1 MLRHVFTIAI
11 RNILKYF
18 NYSLLNIVGLAIGIS
33 SFLFILLYVSDEMKY
48 DRFHENYKQIY
59 RMNRLYD
66 SNDIHEDAATVSFP
80 FGPALAEDFPDMVKS
95 VVRFFDFQ
103 ISEMLFENL
112 EDSTQVVKYNEKW
125 FYLADSSVFQ
135 MFTFPLL
142 EGDPATALDRPNTI
156 VLSEST
162 ARRYFGDK
170 PAMGKTLRMEEG
182 IVFEVTGIMKDIPEQ
197 SHFKIDLLGSLSTFR
212 IMQRGQFPQSWIWNP
227 CWTYIQLHDN
237 VTGEQL
243 EAQLPDFH
251 LRQYADFKD
260 QKITLYMQ
268 PLTDIHLQSHHD
280 YEMHPNGKLS
290 YIRILSLIGMFVL
303 ILACINFMN
312 LATASSSG
320 RGREI
325 GMKKVAG
332 ARRFQL
338 QAQFLGESLIITF
351 LAIMLSAILVELLL
365 PAFNNF
371 TGKSIDTGV
380 VVQPGSLALGFVL
393 LLVVGLLS
401 GSYPAF
407 FLSRLDTSHLKGTLS
422 PGAGR
427 GLARKVLVV
436 VQFLISVAL
445 IIGTISAF
453 SQLNYLRKADLGFDR
468 DHVILLPT
476 KFNTALH
483 FDRFSEELKKH
494 NQVVSVTG
502 MEDILGANHNTR
514 SVVVEGMFDD
524 EAFWYPAFLV
534 RYDFIETFDI
544 PVVEGRAFSRDF
556 PSDTSEAI
564 MINESMVRHLG
575 WTNEE
580 AIGKAIRMDGN
591 ERVIGV
597 FSDFNALS
605 LHKPAG
611 NFILDM
617 LENPNGA
624 AFLTRYMAVKVNT
637 DNYKEVLGYIKTVWE
652 DISPTRP
659 FSYSFLDEELNSL
672 YRDESSFSKLS
683 IILTIL
689 AIVIACLGLIGLTS
703 FMVERKTREIS
714 VRRVHGA
721 TVSNV
726 NLMLSKEFLWLIMI
740 ANLIS
745 WPLAWFG
752 ISSWLENFS
761 RHINIQW
768 YLFAVSALVTIVLTL
783 IITSIHAI
791 RASRMNPADTL
802 KYE

>member
-1 MLRHVFTIAI
+1 MLRHLLTIAI
-11 RNILKYF
+11 RNILKHF
-18 NYSLLNIVGLAIGIS
+18 NYSILNILGLAIGIS
-33 SFLFILLYVSDEMKY
+33 SFLFILIYVSDELKY
-48 DRFHENYKQIY
+48 DRFHENHDQIY

-80 FGPALAEDFPDMVKS
+80 FGPALVEDYPDMIKS
-95 VVRFFDFQ
+95 QVRFFDFQ
-103 ISEMLFENL
+103 VSAMLFENL
-112 EDSTQVVKYNEKW
+112 EDSTHVLKFNEEW
-125 FYLADSSVFQ
+125 FYMADSNVFQ

-142 EGDPATALDRPNTI
+142 EGDPASALNRPNTI
-156 VLSEST
+156 VLTEST
-162 ARRYFGDK
+162 AKRYFGDK
-170 PAMGKTLRMEEG
+170 SAIGETLRMEEQ
-182 IVFEVTGIMKDIPEQ
+182 IVFEVTGIMKDLPEQ
-197 SHFKIDLLGSLSTFR
+197 SHFKIDMLASLSTFR
-212 IMQRGQFPQSWIWNP
+212 AMQRGQFPQTWIWNP
-227 CWTYIQLHDN
+227 CWTYVELHEN
-237 VTGEQL
+237 VTREQL

-260 QKITLYMQ
+260 QKIELYMQ
-268 PLTDIHLQSHHD
+268 PLTDIHLNSHHD

-290 YIRILSLIGMFVL
+290 YIRILGTIGFFVL

-332 ARRFQL
+332 ARRRQL
-338 QAQFLGESLIITF
+338 RIQFLGEALIITF
-351 LAIMLSAILVELLL
+351 FAILLSAIIVELLL

-371 TGKSIDTGV
+371 TGKFIDPGIVIHPISLV
-380 VVQPGSLALGFVL
+380 VGLIL
-393 LLVVGLLS
+393 LLVVGILS
-401 GSYPAF
+401 GAYPAF

-422 PGAGR
+422 PGAGK
-427 GLARKVLVV
+427 GLARKILVV

-445 IIGTISAF
+445 IIVTITAYL
-453 SQLNYLRKADLGFDR
+453 QLNYLRKADLGFDR
-468 DHVILLPT
+468 DQVILLPT

-483 FDRFSEELKKH
+483 FDRLAEEFKEH
-494 NQVVSVTG
+494 NQVLSVTG

-524 EAFWYPAFLV
+524 QPFWYPAFLV
-534 RYDFIETFDI
+534 RYDFIETFNI
-544 PVVEGRAFSRDF
+544 PVVEGRSFSRDF

-564 MINESMVRHLG
+564 MINESMAKHLG

-580 AIGKAIRMDGN
+580 AIGKAMRMDGN

-605 LHKPAG
+605 LHKPTE

-617 LENPNGA
+617 LENPFGA
-624 AFLTRYMAVKVNT
+624 AALTRYMAVKVNA
-637 DNYKEVLGYIKTVWE
+637 DDYKEVLGFMQKIWDEV
-652 DISPTRP
+652 SPTRP
-659 FSYSFLDEELNSL
+659 FEYTFLDEELNAL
-672 YRDESSFSKLS
+672 YKDESSFSKLS

-689 AIVIACLGLIGLTS
+689 AIVIACLGIIGLTS
-703 FMVERKTREIS
+703 FMVERKTKEIS

-721 TVSNV
+721 TIAHV
-726 NLMLSKEFLWLIMI
+726 NNMLSREFLWLILI
-740 ANLIS
+740 ANTIS
-745 WPLAWFG
+745 WPLAY
-752 ISSWLENFS
+752 IIIKKWLEGFS
-761 RHINIQW
+761 KHIDMQW
-768 YLFAVSALVTIVLTL
+768 YLFLVSALVTIL
-783 IITSIHAI
+783 ITIVITSIHAY

>member
-1 MLRHVFTIAI
+1 MLRHVLTIAI
-11 RNILKYF
+11 RNIRKYF
-18 NYSLLNIVGLAIGIS
+18 NYSLLNIIGLAIGIS
-33 SFLFILLYVSDEMKY
+33 SFLFILIYVSDELKY

-80 FGPALAEDFPDMVKS
+80 FGPALAEDYPDMIKS
-95 VVRFFDFQ
+95 MVRFFDFQ
-103 ISEMLFENL
+103 ISDMLFENL
-112 EDSTQVVKYNEKW
+112 EDSVHVLKFNEEW
-125 FYLADSSVFQ
+125 FYMADSNVFQ
-135 MFTFPLL
+135 MFSFPLL
-142 EGDPATALDRPNTI
+142 EGDPATVLDRPNTI

-162 ARRYFGDK
+162 ARKYFGNTS
-170 PAMGKTLRMEEG
+170 PIGKTLRMEEQ
-182 IVFEVTGIMKDIPEQ
+182 IIFEVTGVMEDLPTQ
-197 SHFKIDLLGSLSTFR
+197 SHFNIDLLASLSTFR
-212 IMQRGQFPQSWIWNP
+212 VMQNGQFPQTWIWNP
-227 CWTYIQLHDN
+227 CWTYFELHDHI
-237 VTGEQL
+237 TQAQM

-251 LRQYADFKD
+251 QRQYADFKD
-260 QKITLYMQ
+260 QKIELYMQ
-268 PLTDIHLQSHHD
+268 PLADIHLQSHHD
-280 YEMHPNGKLS
+280 YEMHPNGKIS
-290 YIRILSLIGMFVL
+290 YIRILAAIGAFVL

-312 LATASSSG
+312 LSTASSSG

-332 ARRFQL
+332 ARRRQL
-338 QAQFLGESLIITF
+338 RLQFLGEAMIITL
-351 LAIMLSAILVELLL
+351 LAILLSAILVELLL

-371 TGKSIDTGV
+371 TGKSIDTGIV
-380 VVQPGSLALGFVL
+380 IHPLSLLIGAVL

-407 FLSRLDTSHLKGTLS
+407 YLSQLGTSHLKGTLAT
-422 PGAGR
+422 GAGK
-427 GLARKVLVV
+427 GLARKILVV

-445 IIGTISAF
+445 IIVTITAYL
-453 SQLNYLRKADLGFDR
+453 QLNYLRKADLGFNR
-468 DHVILLPT
+468 DQVILIPT
-476 KFNTALH
+476 KFNTAIH

-494 NQVVSVTG
+494 NQVLSVTG

-524 EAFWYPAFLV
+524 QPFWYPAFLV

-597 FSDFNALS
+597 FADFNALS

-617 LENPNGA
+617 LENPFGA
-624 AFLTRYMAVKVNT
+624 AALTRYMAVRVNT
-637 DNYKEVLGYIKTVWE
+637 DNYEEVLDYIQVVWD

-659 FSYSFLDEELNSL
+659 FEYTFLDEELNAL
-672 YRDESSFSKLS
+672 YKDESSFSRLS
-683 IILTIL
+683 IILTVL
-689 AIVIACLGLIGLTS
+689 AIIIACLGIIGLTS
-703 FMVERKTREIS
+703 FMVERKTKEIS

-721 TVSNV
+721 STASV
-726 NLMLSKEFLWLIMI
+726 NSLLSREFLWLILI

-745 WPLAWFG
+745 WPLAYL
-752 ISSWLENFS
+752 ITTQWLENFS
-761 RHINIQW
+761 KHIDMQW
-768 YLFAVSALVTIVLTL
+768 YLFLVSALVTIFLTL
-783 IITSIHAI
+783 AITTFHAI

>member
-1 MLRHVFTIAI
+1 MLRHLFTIAI
-11 RNILKYF
+11 RNILKHF
-18 NYSLLNIVGLAIGIS
+18 NYSILNILGLAIGIS
-33 SFLFILLYVSDEMKY
+33 SFLFILIYVTDELKY
-48 DRFHENYKQIY
+48 DRFHENHEQIY

-66 SNDIHEDAATVSFP
+66 SNDINEDAATMSFP
-80 FGPALAEDFPDMVKS
+80 FGPALAADYPDMVKS
-95 VVRFFDFQ
+95 MVRFFDFQ
-103 ISEMLFENL
+103 VSEMLFENL
-112 EDSTQVVKYNEKW
+112 EDSTNVLKFNEEW
-125 FYLADSSVFQ
+125 FYLADSNVFQ

-142 EGDPATALDRPNTI
+142 EGDPATVLNRPNTI

-162 ARRYFGDK
+162 AKKYFGDT
-170 PAMGKTLRMEEG
+170 PAIGKSLRMEEQ
-182 IVFEVTGIMKDIPEQ
+182 IVFEVTGIMKDLPEQ
-197 SHFKIDLLGSLSTFR
+197 SHFNIDMLGSLSSFR
-212 IMQRGQFPQSWIWNP
+212 ALQRGQLPQGWIWNP
-227 CWTYIQLHDN
+227 CWTYVELYDN
-237 VTGEQL
+237 ITQEQL
-243 EAQLPDFH
+243 EAQLADFH

-268 PLTDIHLQSHHD
+268 PLTDIHLQSHHE

-290 YIRILSLIGMFVL
+290 YIRILSIIGIFVL

-332 ARRFQL
+332 ASKAQL
-338 QAQFLGESLIITF
+338 RAQFLGESMIITF
-351 LAIMLSAILVELLL
+351 LSLLLAAILVEVLL
-365 PAFNNF
+365 PLFNNF
-371 TGKSIDTGV
+371 TGKTIDTGIIIH
-380 VVQPGSLALGFVL
+380 PESLAVGLLL

-407 FLSRLDTSHLKGTLS
+407 FLSRLDTSHLKGALAT
-422 PGAGR
+422 GAGK
-427 GLARKVLVV
+427 GMARKILVV

-445 IIGTISAF
+445 IIGTITAF

-468 DHVILLPT
+468 DQVILIPT

-483 FDRFSEELKKH
+483 FDRLAEELKKH

-524 EAFWYPAFLV
+524 QAFWYPAFLV
-534 RYDFIETFDI
+534 RYDFIETFNI
-544 PVVEGRAFSRDF
+544 QVVQGRAFSRDF

-564 MINESMVRHLG
+564 MINESMVNHLG

-580 AIGKAIRMDGN
+580 AIGKAVRMDGN

-605 LHKPAG
+605 LHKPAD

-617 LENPNGA
+617 LENPFGA
-624 AFLTRYMAVKVNT
+624 AALTRYMAVKVNT
-637 DNYKEVLGYIKTVWE
+637 DNYKEVLAYIQNIWE
-652 DISPTRP
+652 EVAPTRP
-659 FSYSFLDEELNSL
+659 FEYTFLDEELDAL
-672 YRDESSFSKLS
+672 YKDESSFSNLS

-689 AIVIACLGLIGLTS
+689 AIVIACLGIIGLTS
-703 FMVERKTREIS
+703 FMIERKTKEIS
-714 VRRVHGA
+714 LRRIHGA
-721 TVSNV
+721 TVAHV
-726 NLMLSKEFLWLIMI
+726 NALLSREFLWLILI

-745 WPLAWFG
+745 WPLAY
-752 ISSWLENFS
+752 IVIKRWLENFS
-761 RHINIQW
+761 KHIDMQW
-768 YLFAVSALVTIVLTL
+768 YLFLVSGLVTIFITVM
-783 IITSIHAI
+783 ITSIHAY

>member
-1 MLRHVFTIAI
+1 MLRHLLTIAI
-11 RNILKYF
+11 RNILKHF
-18 NYSLLNIVGLAIGIS
+18 NYSILNILGLAIGIS
-33 SFLFILLYVSDEMKY
+33 SFLFILIYVSDELKY

-80 FGPALAEDFPDMVKS
+80 FGPALAEDYPDMIKS

-103 ISEMLFENL
+103 VSEMLFENL
-112 EDSTQVVKYNEKW
+112 EDSTNVLKFNEEW
-125 FYLADSSVFQ
+125 FYMADSNVFQ

-142 EGDPATALDRPNTI
+142 EGDPASALDRPNTI

-162 ARRYFGDK
+162 ARKYFGDK
-170 PAMGKTLRMEEG
+170 SPIGKTLRMEEQ
-182 IVFEVTGIMKDIPEQ
+182 ILFEVTGVMKDLPAQ
-197 SHFKIDLLGSLSTFR
+197 SHFKIDMLASLSTFR
-212 IMQRGQFPQSWIWNP
+212 IMQRGQFPQTWIWNP
-227 CWTYIQLHDN
+227 CWTYAQLHEN
-237 VTGEQL
+237 ITQEQL

-268 PLTDIHLQSHHD
+268 ALTDIHLQSHHE
-280 YEMHPNGKLS
+280 YEMHPNGKIS
-290 YIRILSLIGMFVL
+290 YIRILGTIGFFVL

-332 ARRFQL
+332 ARKRQL
-338 QAQFLGESLIITF
+338 RAQFLGESLIITF
-351 LAIMLSAILVELLL
+351 FAILLSAIFVELLL
-365 PAFNNF
+365 PAFNTF
-371 TGKSIDTGV
+371 TGKSIDTGIV
-380 VVQPGSLALGFVL
+380 IHPISLAIGFAL
-393 LLVVGLLS
+393 LFVVGFFS

-407 FLSRLDTSHLKGTLS
+407 FLSQLDTSHLKGTLS
-422 PGAGR
+422 PGAGK
-427 GLARKVLVV
+427 GMARKILVV

-445 IIGTISAF
+445 IIVTITAYL
-453 SQLNYLRKADLGFDR
+453 QLNYLRKADLGFDR
-468 DHVILLPT
+468 EQVILIPT

-494 NQVVSVTG
+494 NQIVSVTG

-524 EAFWYPAFLV
+524 QAFWYPAFLV
-534 RYDFIETFDI
+534 RYDFIETFNI
-544 PVVEGRAFSRDF
+544 SVVEGRAFSKDF

-564 MINESMVRHLG
+564 MINESMAQHLG
-575 WTNEE
+575 WTNQE

-597 FSDFNALS
+597 FADFNALS
-605 LHKPAG
+605 LHKPAE

-617 LENPNGA
+617 LENPLGA
-624 AFLTRYMAVKVNT
+624 AAMTRYMAVKVNT
-637 DNYKEVLGYIKTVWE
+637 NNYKEVLDYMQIIWD

-659 FSYSFLDEELNSL
+659 FEYSFLDEELNAL
-672 YRDESSFSKLS
+672 YKDESSFSKLS
-683 IILTIL
+683 IMLTML
-689 AIVIACLGLIGLTS
+689 AILIACLGIIGLTS
-703 FMVERKTREIS
+703 FMVEKKTKEIS

-721 TVSNV
+721 TTANV
-726 NLMLSKEFLWLIMI
+726 NALLSREFLWLILI

-745 WPLAWFG
+745 WPLAYVV
-752 ISSWLENFS
+752 ISGWLENFS
-761 RHINIQW
+761 RHIDIQW
-768 YLFAVSALVTIVLTL
+768 YLFLVSALVTIFITVS
-783 IITSIHAI
+783 ITSFHAF

>member
-1 MLRHVFTIAI
+1 MLRHLFTIAV
-11 RNILKYF
+11 RNILKHF
-18 NYSLLNIVGLAIGIS
+18 NYSILNILGLAIGIS
-33 SFLFILLYVSDEMKY
+33 SFLFILIYVSDELKY
-48 DRFHENYKQIY
+48 DRFHENHKQIY

-103 ISEMLFENL
+103 VSEMLFENL
-112 EDSTQVVKYNEKW
+112 EDSTNVVKYNEEW

-135 MFTFPLL
+135 MFAFPLL
-142 EGDPATALDRPNTI
+142 EGDPETALDQPNTI
-156 VLSEST
+156 VLTEST
-162 ARRYFGDK
+162 AKRYFGDSS
-170 PAMGKTLRMEEG
+170 AIGKTLRMEEG
-182 IVFEVTGIMKDIPEQ
+182 LIFEVTGIMKDIPEQ

-212 IMQRGQFPQSWIWNP
+212 LIMGAQFEQTWIWNP
-227 CWTYIQLHDN
+227 CWTYVELHDN
-237 VTGEQL
+237 ITQEQL

-260 QKITLYMQ
+260 QKIKLYMQ
-268 PLTDIHLQSHHD
+268 PLADIHLNSHHE

-290 YIRILSLIGMFVL
+290 YIRILGAIGLFVL

-320 RGREI
+320 RGKEI

-332 ARRFQL
+332 ARRNQL
-338 QAQFLGESLIITF
+338 RAQFLGESLIITF
-351 LAIMLSAILVELLL
+351 LAIILSAIVVELLL

-371 TGKSIDTGV
+371 TGKSIDTGIV
-380 VVQPGSLALGFVL
+380 IHPVSLLTGLGL
-393 LLVVGLLS
+393 LLLVGLLS

-407 FLSRLDTSHLKGTLS
+407 FLSQLDTSHLKGTLAV
-422 PGAGR
+422 GAGK
-427 GLARKVLVV
+427 GLARKILVV

-445 IIGTISAF
+445 IIVTITAYL
-453 SQLNYLRKADLGFDR
+453 QLTYLRKADLGFNR
-468 DHVILLPT
+468 DQVILLPT

-483 FDRFSEELKKH
+483 FDRLSEEFKKH
-494 NQVVSVTG
+494 NQIISVTG

-524 EAFWYPAFLV
+524 QPFWYPAFLV

-580 AIGKAIRMDGN
+580 AIGKAVRMDRN

-597 FSDFNALS
+597 FADFNALS
-605 LHKPAG
+605 LHKPAE

-617 LENPNGA
+617 LGNPRGA
-624 AFLTRYMAVKVNT
+624 AGMTRYMAVKVNT
-637 DNYKEVLGYIKTVWE
+637 DNYSKVLDYMQMVWE
-652 DISPTRP
+652 DIAPTRP
-659 FSYSFLDEELNSL
+659 FEYSFLDEELNAL
-672 YRDESSFSKLS
+672 YKDESSFSKLS

-689 AIVIACLGLIGLTS
+689 AIIIACLGIIGLTS
-703 FMVERKTREIS
+703 FMVEKKTKEIS

-721 TVSNV
+721 TTSDV
-726 NLMLSKEFLWLIMI
+726 NTLLSREFL
-740 ANLIS
+740 
-745 WPLAWFG
+745 
-752 ISSWLENFS
+752 
-761 RHINIQW
+761 
-768 YLFAVSALVTIVLTL
+768 
-783 IITSIHAI
+783 
-791 RASRMNPADTL
+791 
-802 KYE
+802 

>member
-1 MLRHVFTIAI
+1 MLRHLFTISI
-11 RNILKYF
+11 RNILKHF
-18 NYSLLNIVGLAIGIS
+18 NYSLLNIIGLAIGIS
-33 SFLFILLYVSDEMKY
+33 SFLFILIYITDELSY
-48 DRFHENYKQIY
+48 DRFHENHAQIY
-59 RMNRLYD
+59 RMNRLYN

-80 FGPALAEDFPDMVKS
+80 FGPALAEDYPDMVKS

-103 ISEMLFENL
+103 ISEMLFEYR
-112 EDSTQVVKYNEKW
+112 EDSTEIVKFNEEW
-125 FYLADSSVFQ
+125 FYLADSTVFQ
-135 MFTFPLL
+135 MFNFPLL
-142 EGDPATALDRPNTI
+142 EGDPLTVLNEPNSV

-162 ARRYFGDK
+162 AKKYFGDE
-170 PAMGKTLRMEEG
+170 PAVGNTLFIEEQ
-182 IVFEVTGIMKDIPEQ
+182 IPVEVTGIMEDLPAQ
-197 SHFKIDLLGSLSTFR
+197 SHFKIEILGSMSTFR
-212 IMQRGQFPQSWIWNP
+212 AMQGGQMPQTWIWNP
-227 CWTYIQLHDN
+227 CWTYVELYDH
-237 VTGEQL
+237 VSKEQL
-243 EAQLPDFH
+243 EASLPDFY
-251 LRQYADFKD
+251 LNQYADFQD
-260 QKITLYMQ
+260 QDITLYLQ
-268 PLTDIHLQSHHD
+268 ALTDIHLNSHHE
-280 YEMHPNGKLS
+280 YEMHPNGKLA
-290 YIRILSLIGMFVL
+290 YIKILGIIGIFVL

-312 LATASSSG
+312 LATASSAG

-332 ARRFQL
+332 ARRGQL
-338 QAQFLGESLIITF
+338 RTQFLGESLIITF
-351 LAIMLSAILVELLL
+351 FALLLAAILVEVLL
-365 PAFNNF
+365 PSFNNF
-371 TGKSIDTGV
+371 TGKSIDPGIVVRPLSLLTGLV
-380 VVQPGSLALGFVL
+380 M

-407 FLSRLDTSHLKGTLS
+407 FLSRLDTSHLKDSLS
-422 PGAGR
+422 AGAGR

-468 DHVILLPT
+468 DQVILLPT
-476 KFNTALH
+476 KFNMGLQFETFA
-483 FDRFSEELKKH
+483 EELKKH
-494 NQVVSVTG
+494 EDIISVTG

-514 SVVVEGMFDD
+514 SFVIEGMFDD
-524 EAFWYPAFLV
+524 QPFWYPAFLV
-534 RYDFIETFDI
+534 RHDFIETFNI
-544 PVVEGRAFSRDF
+544 PVVQGRAFSRDF

-580 AIGKAIRMDGN
+580 AIGKAIRSDGN

-617 LENPNGA
+617 LQNPNGA

-637 DNYKEVLGYIKTVWE
+637 DDYAGVLKYIGVVWN
-652 DISPTRP
+652 DFAPTRP
-659 FSYSFLDEELNSL
+659 FEYSFLDEELNAL
-672 YRDESSFSKLS
+672 YKDESSFSKLS

-689 AIVIACLGLIGLTS
+689 AIIIACLGLIGLTS
-703 FMVERKTREIS
+703 FMVERKTKEIS

-721 TVSNV
+721 TILNV
-726 NLMLSKEFLWLIMI
+726 NTLLSKEFLWLIMV

-752 ISSWLENFS
+752 IKRWLESFS
-761 RHINIQW
+761 RHIDIQW
-768 YLFAVSALVTIVLTL
+768 YLFLVSALVTVFITVM
-783 IITSIHAI
+783 ITSIHAF

>member
-1 MLRHVFTIAI
+1 MLRHLLTIAI
-11 RNILKYF
+11 RNILKHF
-18 NYSLLNIVGLAIGIS
+18 NYSILNILGLAIGIS
-33 SFLFILLYVSDEMKY
+33 SFLFILIYVTDELKY
-48 DRFHENYKQIY
+48 DRFHENHENIY

-66 SNDIHEDAATVSFP
+66 SNDINEDAATMSFP
-80 FGPALAEDFPDMVKS
+80 FGPALADDYPDMVKS
-95 VVRFFDFQ
+95 MVRFFDFQ
-103 ISEMLFENL
+103 VSEMLFENL
-112 EDSTQVVKYNEKW
+112 EDSTNVLKFNEEW
-125 FYLADSSVFQ
+125 FYLADSNVFQ

-142 EGDPATALDRPNTI
+142 EGDPATVLNRPNTI

-162 ARRYFGDK
+162 AKKYFGDT
-170 PAMGKTLRMEEG
+170 PAIGKSLRMEEQ
-182 IVFEVTGIMKDIPEQ
+182 IVFEVSGIMKDLPEQ
-197 SHFKIDLLGSLSTFR
+197 SHFKIDMLASLSSFR
-212 IMQRGQFPQSWIWNP
+212 ALQRGQFPQTWIWNP
-227 CWTYIQLHDN
+227 CWTYVELYDN
-237 VTGEQL
+237 ITQEQL
-243 EAQLPDFH
+243 EAQLADFH

-268 PLTDIHLQSHHD
+268 PLADIHLQSHHE

-290 YIRILSLIGMFVL
+290 YIKILSIIGVFVL

-320 RGREI
+320 RGKEI

-332 ARRFQL
+332 ARKVQL
-338 QAQFLGESLIITF
+338 RTQFLGESMIITF
-351 LAIMLSAILVELLL
+351 LALVLAGIMVEVLL
-365 PAFNNF
+365 PLFNNF
-371 TGKSIDTGV
+371 TGKSIDTGIAIH
-380 VVQPGSLALGFVL
+380 PASLAIGLLL

-407 FLSRLDTSHLKGTLS
+407 FLSRLDTSHLKGALAT
-422 PGAGR
+422 GAGK
-427 GLARKVLVV
+427 GMARKVLVV

-468 DHVILLPT
+468 DQVILLPT

-483 FDRFSEELKKH
+483 FERLSEELKKH
-494 NQVVSVTG
+494 NQVISVTG

-524 EAFWYPAFLV
+524 QAFWYPAFLV
-534 RYDFIETFDI
+534 RYDFIETFNI
-544 PVVEGRAFSRDF
+544 QVVQGRSFSRDF

-564 MINESMVRHLG
+564 MINESMVNHLG

-580 AIGKAIRMDGN
+580 AIGKAVRMDGN

-605 LHKPAG
+605 LHKPAD

-617 LENPNGA
+617 LENPFGA
-624 AFLTRYMAVKVNT
+624 AALTRYMAVKVNT
-637 DNYKEVLGYIKTVWE
+637 DNYTEVLAYIQNIWE
-652 DISPTRP
+652 EIAPTRP
-659 FSYSFLDEELNSL
+659 FEYSFLDQELNAL
-672 YRDESSFSKLS
+672 YKDESSFSNLS

-689 AIVIACLGLIGLTS
+689 AIVIACLGIIGLTS
-703 FMVERKTREIS
+703 FMVERKTKEIS

-721 TVSNV
+721 TVAHV
-726 NLMLSKEFLWLIMI
+726 NSLLSREFLWLILI
-740 ANLIS
+740 ANFIS
-745 WPLAWFG
+745 WPLAYMV
-752 ISSWLENFS
+752 IKNWLENFS
-761 RHINIQW
+761 KHIDMQW
-768 YLFAVSALVTIVLTL
+768 YLFLVSGLVTIFIT
-783 IITSIHAI
+783 IMITSIHAY

-802 KYE
+802 KCE

>member
-1 MLRHVFTIAI
+1 MLRHLLTIAI
-11 RNILKYF
+11 RNILKHF
-18 NYSLLNIVGLAIGIS
+18 NYSILNILGLAIGIS
-33 SFLFILLYVSDEMKY
+33 SFLFILIYVTDELKY
-48 DRFHENYKQIY
+48 DRFHENHEQIY

-66 SNDIHEDAATVSFP
+66 SNDINEDAATMSFP
-80 FGPALAEDFPDMVKS
+80 FGPALAADYPDMIKS
-95 VVRFFDFQ
+95 MVRFFDFQ
-103 ISEMLFENL
+103 VSEMLFENL
-112 EDSTQVVKYNEKW
+112 EDSTNVLKFNEEW
-125 FYLADSSVFQ
+125 FYLADSNVFQ

-142 EGDPATALDRPNTI
+142 EGDPATVLNRPNTI

-162 ARRYFGDK
+162 AKKYFGDT
-170 PAMGKTLRMEEG
+170 PAIGKSLRMEEQ
-182 IVFEVTGIMKDIPEQ
+182 IVFEVSGIMKDLPEQ
-197 SHFKIDLLGSLSTFR
+197 SHFKIDMLASLSSFR
-212 IMQRGQFPQSWIWNP
+212 ALQRGQFPQTWIWNP
-227 CWTYIQLHDN
+227 CWTYVELYDN
-237 VTGEQL
+237 ITQEQL
-243 EAQLPDFH
+243 EAQLADFH

-268 PLTDIHLQSHHD
+268 PLTDIHLQSHHE

-290 YIRILSLIGMFVL
+290 YIRILSIIGIFVL

-332 ARRFQL
+332 ARKVQL
-338 QAQFLGESLIITF
+338 RAQFLGESMIITF
-351 LAIMLSAILVELLL
+351 LSLLLAAILVEVLL
-365 PAFNNF
+365 PLFNNF
-371 TGKSIDTGV
+371 TGKSIETGIIIH
-380 VVQPGSLALGFVL
+380 PESLAIGLLL

-407 FLSRLDTSHLKGTLS
+407 FLSRLDTSHLKGALAT
-422 PGAGR
+422 GAGK
-427 GLARKVLVV
+427 GMARKILVA

-445 IIGTISAF
+445 IIGTITAF
-453 SQLNYLRKADLGFDR
+453 SQLNFLRKADLGFDR
-468 DHVILLPT
+468 DQVILIPT

-483 FDRFSEELKKH
+483 FDRLAEELKKH
-494 NQVVSVTG
+494 NQVISVTG

-524 EAFWYPAFLV
+524 QAFWYPAFLV
-534 RYDFIETFDI
+534 RYDFIETFNI
-544 PVVEGRAFSRDF
+544 QVVQGRSFSRDF

-564 MINESMVRHLG
+564 MINESMVNHLG

-580 AIGKAIRMDGN
+580 AIGKAVRMDGN

-605 LHKPAG
+605 LHKPAD

-617 LENPNGA
+617 LENPFGA
-624 AFLTRYMAVKVNT
+624 AALTRYMAVKVNT
-637 DNYKEVLGYIKTVWE
+637 DNYTEVLAYIQNIWE
-652 DISPTRP
+652 EVAPTRP
-659 FSYSFLDEELNSL
+659 FEYTFLDEELNAL
-672 YRDESSFSKLS
+672 YKDESSFSKLS

-689 AIVIACLGLIGLTS
+689 AIVIACLGIIGLTS
-703 FMVERKTREIS
+703 FMVERKTKEIS
-714 VRRVHGA
+714 IRRVHGA
-721 TVSNV
+721 TVAHV
-726 NLMLSKEFLWLIMI
+726 NTLLSREFLWLILI

-745 WPLAWFG
+745 WPLAYLV
-752 ISSWLENFS
+752 ILRWLENFS
-761 RHINIQW
+761 KHIDMQW
-768 YLFAVSALVTIVLTL
+768 YLFLVSGLVTIFITVM
-783 IITSIHAI
+783 ITSIHAY

>member
-1 MLRHVFTIAI
+1 MLRHLFTIAI

-18 NYSLLNIVGLAIGIS
+18 NYSVLNILGLAIGIS
-33 SFLFILLYVSDEMKY
+33 SFLFILLYVTDELNY
-48 DRFHENYKQIY
+48 DRFHEHHKQIY

-80 FGPALAEDFPDMVKS
+80 FGPALAEDYPDMVKS

-112 EDSTQVVKYNEKW
+112 EDSSQVIKYNEEW
-125 FYLADSSVFQ
+125 FYLADSTVFQ

-162 ARRYFGDK
+162 ARKYFGNA
-170 PAMGKTLRMEEG
+170 PAVGKTLRMEEQ
-182 IVFEVTGIMKDIPEQ
+182 IIFEVTGVMKDIPEQ
-197 SHFKIDLLGSLSTFR
+197 SHFKIDMLGSMSTFR
-212 IMQRGQFPQSWIWNP
+212 VMQRGQLPQTWIWNP
-227 CWTYIQLHDN
+227 CWTYIQLQDH
-237 VTGEQL
+237 VSPEQL
-243 EAQLPDFH
+243 ESQLPDFH
-251 LRQYADFKD
+251 IRQYADFKD

-290 YIRILSLIGMFVL
+290 YIRILSMIGVFVL

-325 GMKKVAG
+325 AMKKVAG
-332 ARRFQL
+332 AKSRQL

-351 LAIMLSAILVELLL
+351 LAILLSAILIELLL
-365 PAFNNF
+365 PAFNSF
-371 TGKSIDTGV
+371 TGKSIDSGIIV
-380 VVQPGSLALGFVL
+380 RPASLLLGLVL
-393 LLVVGLLS
+393 LLVVGVAS

-407 FLSRLDTSHLKGTLS
+407 FLSRLDTGHLKGTLIT
-422 PGAGR
+422 GAGK
-427 GLARKVLVV
+427 GHARKILVV

-445 IIGTISAF
+445 IIGTITAY
-453 SQLNYLRKADLGFDR
+453 SQLNYLRSADLGFDR
-468 DHVILLPT
+468 DQVILIPT
-476 KFNTALH
+476 KFNTAVH
-483 FDRFSEELKKH
+483 FERISEELKKH
-494 NQVVSVTG
+494 NQVVWVTG
-502 MEDILGANHNTR
+502 MEDVLGANHNTR
-514 SVVVEGMFDD
+514 SVVVEGMFEDQP
-524 EAFWYPAFLV
+524 FWYPAFLV
-534 RYDFIETFDI
+534 RYDFIETFNI

-575 WTNEE
+575 WTNQE

-624 AFLTRYMAVKVNT
+624 AFLTRYIAVKVNT
-637 DNYKEVLGYIKTVWE
+637 DDYKEVLDYIQTVWN

-659 FSYSFLDEELNSL
+659 FEYFFLDEELNAL
-672 YRDESSFSKLS
+672 YKDESSFSKLS
-683 IILTIL
+683 MILTIL

-721 TVSNV
+721 SVNNV
-726 NLMLSKEFLWLIMI
+726 NSLLSREFLWLIMI

-752 ISSWLENFS
+752 INHWLENFS
-761 RHINIQW
+761 RHISIQW
-768 YLFAVSALVTIVLTL
+768 YLFAISALVTVLITL
-783 IITSIHAI
+783 SITFIHAI
-791 RASRMNPADTL
+791 RVSRMNPADAL

>member
-1 MLRHVFTIAI
+1 MLRHLLTIAI
-11 RNILKYF
+11 RNILKHF
-18 NYSLLNIVGLAIGIS
+18 NYSVLNILGLAIGIS
-33 SFLFILLYVSDEMKY
+33 SFLFILIYVTDELKY
-48 DRFHENYKQIY
+48 DRFHENHKQIY

-80 FGPALAEDFPDMVKS
+80 FGTALAEDYPDMIKS

-112 EDSTQVVKYNEKW
+112 EDSTNVLKFNEEW
-125 FYLADSSVFQ
+125 FYMADSNVFQ
-135 MFTFPLL
+135 MFTFPFL
-142 EGDPATALDRPNTI
+142 EGDPASALDRPNTI

-162 ARRYFGDK
+162 ARKYFGSTS
-170 PAMGKTLRMEEG
+170 PIGKTLRMEEQ
-182 IVFEVTGIMKDIPEQ
+182 IVFEVTGVMKDLPAQ
-197 SHFKIDLLGSLSTFR
+197 SHFKIDMLASLSTFR
-212 IMQRGQFPQSWIWNP
+212 IMQRGQFPQTWIWNP
-227 CWTYIQLHDN
+227 CWTYVQLHEN
-237 VTGEQL
+237 ITQAQL

-260 QKITLYMQ
+260 QKIELYLQ
-268 PLTDIHLQSHHD
+268 PLVEIHLNSHHD
-280 YEMHPNGKLS
+280 YEMHPNGKLT
-290 YIRILSLIGMFVL
+290 YIRILATIGLFVL

-332 ARRFQL
+332 ARRRQL
-338 QAQFLGESLIITF
+338 RVQFLGESLIITF
-351 LAIMLSAILVELLL
+351 LAILLSAIFVELLL

-371 TGKSIDTGV
+371 TGKTIDTGIVIHPLSLV
-380 VVQPGSLALGFVL
+380 VGFCL

-407 FLSRLDTSHLKGTLS
+407 FLSQLDTSHLKGTLATS
-422 PGAGR
+422 AGK
-427 GLARKVLVV
+427 GLARKLLVV

-445 IIGTISAF
+445 IIVTITAYL
-453 SQLNYLRKADLGFDR
+453 QLNYLRKADLGFDR
-468 DHVILLPT
+468 DQLILIPT
-476 KFNTALH
+476 KFNTGLH

-494 NQVVSVTG
+494 NQILSVTG

-524 EAFWYPAFLV
+524 QPFWYPAFLV
-534 RYDFIETFDI
+534 RYDFIETFNI
-544 PVVEGRAFSRDF
+544 PIVEGRAFSRDF

-564 MINESMVRHLG
+564 MINESMARHLG
-575 WTNEE
+575 WSNEE
-580 AIGKAIRMDGN
+580 AIGKAMRMDGN

-605 LHKPAG
+605 LHKPAE

-617 LENPNGA
+617 LQNPLGA
-624 AFLTRYMAVKVNT
+624 AALTRYMAVKVNT
-637 DNYKEVLGYIKTVWE
+637 NNYSEVLDYIQIVWN
-652 DISPTRP
+652 DIAPTRP
-659 FSYSFLDEELNSL
+659 FEYSFLDEELNAL
-672 YRDESSFSKLS
+672 YKDESSFSKLS

-689 AIVIACLGLIGLTS
+689 AIIIACLGIIGLTS
-703 FMVERKTREIS
+703 FMVERRTKEIS
-714 VRRVHGA
+714 VRRIHGA
-721 TVSNV
+721 TTADV
-726 NLMLSKEFLWLIMI
+726 NSLLSKEFLWLILI
-740 ANLIS
+740 SNLIS
-745 WPLAWFG
+745 WPLAYLV
-752 ISSWLENFS
+752 IKQWLDNFS
-761 RHINIQW
+761 RHIDIQW
-768 YLFAVSALVTIVLTL
+768 YLFLLSALVTVFITVM
-783 IITSIHAI
+783 ITSIHAI

>member
-33 SFLFILLYVSDEMKY
+33 SFLFILIYVSDEMKY
-48 DRFHENYKQIY
+48 DRFHENHKQIY

-66 SNDIHEDAATVSFP
+66 SNDILEDAATVSFP
-80 FGPALAEDFPDMVKS
+80 FGPALAEDYPDMIKS
-95 VVRFFDFQ
+95 VVRFYDFQ

-112 EDSTQVVKYNEKW
+112 EDSTQVVKYNEEW

-135 MFTFPLL
+135 MFSFPLL
-142 EGDPATALDRPNTI
+142 EGDPATVLDRPNTI

-162 ARRYFGDK
+162 ARRYFGNK
-170 PAMGKTLRMEEG
+170 PVMGKTLRMEEG

-197 SHFKIDLLGSLSTFR
+197 SHFKIDMLGSLSTFR
-212 IMQRGQFPQSWIWNP
+212 VMQRGQFPQTWIWNP

-290 YIRILSLIGMFVL
+290 YIRILSLIGVFVL

-338 QAQFLGESLIITF
+338 QTQFLGESLIITF
-351 LAIMLSAILVELLL
+351 LAILLSAILVELLL

-468 DHVILLPT
+468 DQVILLPT
-476 KFNTALH
+476 KFNTAIH

-524 EAFWYPAFLV
+524 QPFWYPAFLV
-534 RYDFIETFDI
+534 RYDFIETFNI

-637 DNYKEVLGYIKTVWE
+637 DNYKEVLGYMQTVWE

-659 FSYSFLDEELNSL
+659 FSYFFLDEELNSL
-672 YRDESSFSKLS
+672 YKDESSFSKLS

-689 AIVIACLGLIGLTS
+689 AIIIACLGLIGLTS

-726 NLMLSKEFLWLIMI
+726 NLLLSKEFLWLIMI

-752 ISSWLENFS
+752 ISSWLDNFS

-768 YLFAVSALVTIVLTL
+768 YLFAVSALVTILLTL